1 MRIKKVLK
9 AYFEKRQEKKCMS
22 KQYAL
27 EKACV
32 EYFNN
37 CVPRVDDITELADN
51 IPIGR
56 KGLPLLVKS
65 DSNSYP
71 LQAVRARIPFE
82 DGNIRLYYG
91 DYTYLHTPEWV
102 VQIKDFP
109 SKLRFSV
116 EEFRRPTH
124 PTLLLCDYGTGHY
137 EVVEYAHK
145 TWTTELCFPVKPTRY
160 FVLDFLT
167 ESK

>member
-1 MRIKKVLK
+1 MILKKVLK
-9 AYFEKRQEKKCMS
+9 AYFEKCGEEKRMS
-22 KQYAL
+22 NQYAL

-32 EYFNN
+32 EYFNK

-71 LQAVRARIPFE
+71 LQAVKACIPFE

-102 VQIKDFP
+102 MQIKDFP
-109 SKLRFSV
+109 SKLWLSV
-116 EEFRRPTH
+116 EEFHRPTH
-124 PTLLLCDYGTGHY
+124 PTLLLCDYGTRHY
-137 EVVEYAHK
+137 EVVEYENK
-145 TWTTELCFPVKPTRY
+145 TWVTELCFPAKPKRY

-167 ESK
+167 EGK

>member
-1 MRIKKVLK
+1 MKIKKVLK

-32 EYFNN
+32 DYFNK

-91 DYTYLHTPEWV
+91 DYTYLHTPEWAM
-102 VQIKDFP
+102 QIKDFP
-109 SKLRFSV
+109 SKLWFSV
-116 EEFRRPTH
+116 EEFHRPTC

-137 EVVEYAHK
+137 EVVEYANK
-145 TWTTELCFPVKPTRY
+145 TWVTELCFPAKPKRY
-160 FVLDFLT
+160 FVLDFLN
-167 ESK
+167 K

>member
-9 AYFEKRQEKKCMS
+9 AYFEKCQEKKRMA

-32 EYFNN
+32 DYFNN

-56 KGLPLLVKS
+56 KGLPLLIKS

-71 LQAVRARIPFE
+71 LQAVKACIPFE
-82 DGNIRLYYG
+82 DNEIQLYYG
-91 DYTYLHTPEWV
+91 DYVYLHKPEWV
-102 VQIKDFP
+102 MQIKDFP
-109 SKLRFSV
+109 LELWLSV
-116 EEFRRPTH
+116 EVFPRPTCH
-124 PTLLLCDYGTGHY
+124 ALLLCYYGTGHY
-137 EVVEYAHK
+137 EVVEYENK
-145 TWTTELCFPVKPTRY
+145 TWVTELCFPVKPVRY
-160 FVLDFLT
+160 FVLDFF
-167 ESK
+167 K

>member
-1 MRIKKVLK
+1 MKIKKVLK

-32 EYFNN
+32 DYFNK

-51 IPIGR
+51 IPIGM

-71 LQAVRARIPFE
+71 LQAIKANIYFE
-82 DGNIRLYYG
+82 DDNIQLSYG
-91 DYTYLHTPEWV
+91 DYPYLYTPEWV
-102 VQIKDFP
+102 MQIKDFP
-109 SKLRFSV
+109 SKLWLSV
-116 EEFRRPTH
+116 EEFPRPTC
-124 PTLLLCDYGTGHY
+124 PALLLCDYGTGHY
-137 EVVEYAHK
+137 EVVEYANK
-145 TWTTELCFPVKPTRY
+145 TWVTELCFPVKPKRY
-160 FVLDFLT
+160 FVLNF
-167 ESK
+167 SN